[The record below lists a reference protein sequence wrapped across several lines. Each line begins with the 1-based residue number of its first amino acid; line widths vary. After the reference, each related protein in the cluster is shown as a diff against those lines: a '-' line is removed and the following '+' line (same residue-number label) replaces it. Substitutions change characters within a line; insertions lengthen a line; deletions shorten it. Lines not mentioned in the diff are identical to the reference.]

1 VVTTDLFQHDDIWP
15 GDTLGDYVLLERI
28 GLGGEASIWSALD
41 INQKRVVV
49 IKFILK
55 QDTPIDAD
63 APDFLASF
71 LLDLNHP
78 NIRHVYDVGE
88 TEKFNYLSMQYYP
101 SGSLKVLMTAG
112 PLPTQEVL
120 RLSAQIVSA
129 LEYIHKMD
137 IVHRDLKP
145 TNILLDVQKRVYLT
159 DFGLARPLSQTTQ
172 VLHTGQG
179 TAPYSPPEQQTKGL
193 MSPKSDIYSF
203 GILLY
208 EMFTGSLPW
217 GGSTSLA
224 IKQLDTGEQLPD
236 PREANPDLPTALA
249 GALRKLTD
257 PLPENRPATAAEAFG
272 VVVAALQGIPEKQ
285 VTHEEGV
292 SAVEESLR
300 TIPPHQDSA
309 TLAIMETQK
318 LIQGSLSTW
327 DPAVEEFK
335 RSLTHFVFLDSIL
348 ANVENSEIILNEA
361 TCQFMMRGALT
372 HGINHPVWWRRLD
385 GFESRLSVF
394 EQASVNEGE
403 EDIERALTLLL
414 DEPQLNSLPNI
425 ITSTLTSRLVDLAT
439 GSAGES
445 LRSKALDL
453 LTYAVE
459 PGKGWQPVRFTPS
472 DDNKLAVLSVSDD
485 PHATQAARLI
495 GHIRSSTAIQGLL
508 NSLESGKRN
517 NSFQA
522 LVEVRRVAEKL
533 PSSLTLWVRFHIW
546 LDLARQQ
553 LFGDRAAMFKAYA
566 ATALGSGLGLGFHV
580 YAGYREIS
588 LFSNLRIL
596 NTLGSALLFGPLI
609 GFGIFLI
616 RLIVRRLVIMS
627 LAYRMLLGV
636 VIGSL
641 VVNFSFAN
649 HHVVFLDA
657 APGGWLM
664 LMGSFILTLG
674 FGLGAGLSKSTLAR
688 AILSSITTGLGIGI
702 SWLLAFSTGQTP
714 MLYYENNQP
723 LITAFLII
731 TTSLLVG
738 LVPHIFD
745 SLDTDGLGSQ
755 SN

>member
-1 VVTTDLFQHDDIWP
+1 MVTTDLFQHDDIWP

-49 IKFILK
+49 IKYILK
-55 QDTPIDAD
+55 QDTLIDAD
-63 APDFLASF
+63 APAFQESF

-78 NIRHVYDVGE
+78 NIRRVYDVGE
-88 TEKFNYLSMQYYP
+88 TGKFNYLSMQYYP

-112 PLPTQEVL
+112 PLQTQEVL

-129 LEYIHKMD
+129 LEYIHKLD

-145 TNILLDVQKRVYLT
+145 TNILLDVQKRVYIT

-193 MSPKSDIYSF
+193 MSRRSDIYSF

-224 IKQLDTGEQLPD
+224 IRQLDTGEQLPD
-236 PREANPDLPTALA
+236 PQEENPDLPTTLA

-272 VVVAALQGIPEKQ
+272 VVVAALQGNEEKQ

-292 SAVEESLR
+292 LAVEENLR
-300 TIPPHQDSA
+300 TIPPHQDST
-309 TLAIMETQK
+309 TLAIKETQK

-327 DPAVEEFK
+327 DPAAEEFK

-348 ANVENSEIILNEA
+348 SNVENSEITLNEA
-361 TCQFMMRGALT
+361 TCQFMLRGALT
-372 HGINHPVWWRRLD
+372 HGINHPFWWRMLD
-385 GFESRLSVF
+385 DFESRLNVF
-394 EQASVNEGE
+394 EQTIVNES
-403 EDIERALTLLL
+403 EDEIERALTLLL
-414 DEPQLNSLPNI
+414 DEPQLNSLPKI
-425 ITSTLTSRLVDLAT
+425 ITSTLTSRLVDLVT

-445 LRSKALDL
+445 LRSKALDI
-453 LTYAVE
+453 LTSAVE
-459 PGKGWQPVRFTPS
+459 PGKDWQPVRFTLS
-472 DDNKLAVLSVSDD
+472 DDNKLALLAVSDD
-485 PHATQAARLI
+485 PQAAHAARLI
-495 GHIRSSTAIQGLL
+495 GHIRSSTAIQGLV
-508 NSLESGKRN
+508 NSLESGNRN
-517 NSFQA
+517 SSFQA

-533 PSSLTLWVRFHIW
+533 PSSLTLLVRFQIW

-566 ATALGSGLGLGFHV
+566 ASALGSGLGLGFHV

-588 LFSNLRIL
+588 FFSNLRIL
-596 NTLGSALLFGPLI
+596 NALGSALFFGFLI
-609 GFGIFLI
+609 GLGIFLT

-636 VIGSL
+636 VVGSL
-641 VVNFSFAN
+641 IVNFSFAN

-657 APGGWLM
+657 APEGWLM

-688 AILSSITTGLGIGI
+688 AIFSSIATGLGIGI

-745 SLDTDGLGSQ
+745 SLDTDGLSGQ

>member
-1 VVTTDLFQHDDIWP
+1 
-15 GDTLGDYVLLERI
+15 LLERI

-63 APDFLASF
+63 VPDFGGSF

-78 NIRHVYDVGE
+78 NIRRGYDVGE
-88 TEKFNYLSMQYYP
+88 TGKFNYLSMQYYP

-120 RLSAQIVSA
+120 QLSAQIVSA

-236 PREANPDLPTALA
+236 PREANPDLPTTLA

-257 PLPENRPATAAEAFG
+257 QLPENRPTTAAQAFG

-285 VTHEEGV
+285 VTHEEGL
-292 SAVEESLR
+292 SEVEDSLR
-300 TIPPHQDSA
+300 TIPPHQDST
-309 TLAIMETQK
+309 TLAIKETQK

-327 DPAVEEFK
+327 DPAAEEFK

-348 ANVENSEIILNEA
+348 ANVENSEITLNEA
-361 TCQFMMRGALT
+361 TCKFMMRGALT

-385 GFESRLSVF
+385 GFEPRLSVF
-394 EQASVNEGE
+394 EQVLVNEGE

-459 PGKGWQPVRFTPS
+459 PGKSWQPVRFTHS
-472 DDNKLAVLSVSDD
+472 DDNKLALLAVSDD
-485 PHATQAARLI
+485 PRATQAARLI
-495 GHIRSSTAIQGLL
+495 GHIRSTTAIQGLL
-508 NSLESGKRN
+508 NSLESGSRN

-522 LVEVRRVAEKL
+522 LVEVRRIAEKL
-533 PSSLTLWVRFHIW
+533 PSSLTLWVRFQIW
-546 LDLARQQ
+546 FDLARQQ
-553 LFGDRAAMFKAYA
+553 LFGDRAAIFKAYA

-580 YAGYREIS
+580 YAGYRETS
-588 LFSNLRIL
+588 FFSNLRIL
-596 NTLGSALLFGPLI
+596 NTLGSALFFGPLI
-609 GFGIFLI
+609 GLGIFLT

-627 LAYRMLLGV
+627 LAYRMLFGV

-641 VVNFSFAN
+641 IVNLSIAFQ
-649 HHVVFLDA
+649 HDIFLDA
-657 APGGWLM
+657 APEGWLM
-664 LMGSFILTLG
+664 LIGSFILTLG
-674 FGLGAGLSKSTLAR
+674 FGLGAGLSESSLTR
-688 AILSSITTGLGIGI
+688 AIISSIATGLGIGI

-723 LITAFLII
+723 LKTVFLII

-745 SLDTDGLGSQ
+745 SLETDALSSQ
-755 SN
+755 SNSGV